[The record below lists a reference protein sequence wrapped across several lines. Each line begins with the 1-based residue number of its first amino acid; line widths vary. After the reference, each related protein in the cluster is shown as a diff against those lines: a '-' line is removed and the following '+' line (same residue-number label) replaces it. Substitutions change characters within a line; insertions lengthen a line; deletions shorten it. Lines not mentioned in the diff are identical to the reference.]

1 MQTTAGQVNKFL
13 AIASVERTGSTL
25 LCSILRGTQMA
36 GTPIEYLNIQTN
48 NFARFREAHAV
59 PRLKPH
65 LRAIGRL
72 RTMVGRRFPWRN
84 IDWFD
89 DSSWREYLEAIARV
103 NVTPNGVFGLKM
115 HWNQYERHMLAL
127 GVDVSL
133 WGAPVSWVRITREN
147 ELRQAIS
154 FVRAAQT
161 ESWNSNMAANKDP
174 HYDASAIIAALD
186 RISHENAQWDAYFSA
201 NGITPLHITYEQL
214 TREMD
219 ATIRLIMDHI
229 GAHVDEVPP
238 PATKSQSDELNAQ
251 WAQRFVAEH
260 PEHAHRRAI
269 PRTN

>member
-1 MQTTAGQVNKFL
+1 MTTRRLL
-13 AIASVERTGSTL
+13 AIASTERTGSTL
-25 LCSILRGTQMA
+25 LCSILRATKAA
-36 GTPIEYLNIQTN
+36 GNPVEYLNIQTN
-48 NFARFREAHAV
+48 NFATFRSRHHT
-59 PRLKPH
+59 PRIKATYLPVALARK
-65 LRAIGRL
+65 ATG
-72 RTMVGRRFPWRN
+72 RFPWK
-84 IDWFD
+84 DV
-89 DSSWREYLEAIARV
+89 SSFSRASFLDYLREVAEV
-103 NVTPNGVFGLKM
+103 NTTSNGVFGVKM

-161 ESWNSNMAANKDP
+161 ESWNSNMVANKDP
-174 HYDASAIIAALD
+174 HYDADAIIDALE
-186 RISHENAQWDAYFSA
+186 RISSENAQWDTYFSA
-201 NGITPLHITYEQL
+201 NAITPLHVTYEQL

-219 ATIRLIMDHI
+219 ATIRLIMGHI

-251 WAQRFVAEH
+251 WAQRFVDEH